1 MIARLKNI
9 LILFAVFAPIFSACD
24 LPHEFPDD
32 VFDGDAV
39 RKLSLK
45 LDFDTLMS
53 LIDHTYPVT
62 RDIDAYQ
69 LQYTIRAFEG
79 DSLSYSRQ
87 HTFEYVFTRQ
97 WNDTLDASFDILIPN
112 GNWKFFAWTEFVQIG
127 ASGTKFHKID
137 DFASIELIWDGD
149 DYPANTDYRDA
160 FRGEANI
167 AMIESADSLYFATA
181 TPDTIAFSMKRPLAK
196 FQFIS
201 TDLDKFI
208 SSRAEVRASRGE
220 GSRDLYPTFR
230 AEEYGITFRYN
241 GYMPFAYNMFTN
253 RPADSTTGV
262 SFSGAISRLSDSE
275 ALIGYDY
282 IFVNGS
288 STFTSISIEVYDLLY
303 NELIA
308 TAGPIE
314 VPLLRSNLT
323 TVRGEFLTAPTSGG
337 VGIRPGFDGD
347 FNLEIH

>member
-1 MIARLKNI
+1 MKYLLRNL
-9 LILFAVFAPIFSACD
+9 LLSSAVAASLVACD

-32 VFDGDAV
+32 GSRAV
-39 RKLSLK
+39 ISFTLKLS
-45 LDFDTLMS
+45 FDTEMS

-62 RDIDAYQ
+62 RESDAYDVRY
-69 LQYTIRAFEG
+69 LIRAFDG
-79 DSLSYSRQ
+79 DSINYSRQ
-87 HTFEYVFTRQ
+87 HSYEYIFTRN
-97 WNDTLDASFDILIPN
+97 WRDTLDASFDIIIPD
-112 GNWKFFAWTEFVQIG
+112 GNWKFFAWTEFVNAG
-127 ASGTKFHKID
+127 SKESKFHKTT
-137 DFASIELIWDGD
+137 DFASIELIWSADE
-149 DYPANTDYRDA
+149 YPANTDYRDA
-160 FRGEANI
+160 FRGEGCVTMASAVDTLAI
-167 AMIESADSLYFATA
+167 AMS
-181 TPDTIAFSMKRPLAK
+181 RPLAK

-220 GSRDLYPTFR
+220 GSRDLYPSFR
-230 AEEYGITFRYN
+230 AEEYGIVFRYN

-253 RPADSTTGV
+253 RPSDSTLGV
-262 SFSGAISRLSDSE
+262 SFNGAISRLNESE

-308 TAGPIE
+308 TAGPVE
-314 VPLLRSNLT
+314 VPLKRSNLT
-323 TVRGEFLTAPTSGG
+323 TVRGEFLTSPTSGG